1 MSMSPIAHTGPH
13 GPTRAQS
20 FPGAHVK
27 IGWGEVVPEGESS
40 SQKFPS
46 LFLGTTGAMAS
57 PGGTGA
63 LAVNRLM
70 LSERDTQHPTA
81 PPKQDKGPGARAALG
96 PENREGG
103 EAVSTPLTRTLP
115 HYPGSCPAV
124 PWRSA
129 LPVWPAPRARHPAIG
144 LAHHCQACGPDPPP
158 PTSLASAPGARPSTP
173 VSVTEDVCLQHM
185 AWLQHLELM
194 FQHRKIQSDTITLTE
209 GRWGPVQLQGPV
221 PPAPGPR
228 ARPCVWPPGSLL
240 TSPQPCLPG

>member
-57 PGGTGA
+57 PGGMGA

-115 HYPGSCPAV
+115 RYPGSCPAV

-144 LAHHCQACGPDPPP
+144 LCPPLPGLWPRPPSPHQLGLSSWGSSLHTSKCHRGCVSAAHGMASAFGINVSTQKDTERHNHPNGGQVGPRSAAGPCPSCTRSQG
-158 PTSLASAPGARPSTP
+158 TSLCLASR
-173 VSVTEDVCLQHM
+173 
-185 AWLQHLELM
+185 
-194 FQHRKIQSDTITLTE
+194 
-209 GRWGPVQLQGPV
+209 V
-221 PPAPGPR
+221 PPD
-228 ARPCVWPPGSLL
+228 
-240 TSPQPCLPG
+240 